1 MLLVRVACV
10 RRSHLLAPAL
20 ASYELE
26 RVSGTA
32 PVGQEH
38 FSDAIKRAVPV
49 GFTFK
54 GLPQHFV
61 TTDARAIFAAWMQS
75 AVASDILRTRTF
87 KASIAVRVRVF
98 PMADD
103 VLSVWVMLA
112 MAYRPEP

>member
-1 MLLVRVACV
+1 MSAHGSSCHCIATYFQATIRGNSDRGERSVRGRAGS
-10 RRSHLLAPAL
+10 RAR
-20 ASYELE
+20 
-26 RVSGTA
+26 
-32 PVGQEH
+32 Q
-38 FSDAIKRAVPV
+38 RAVPV

-61 TTDARAIFAAWMQS
+61 TTDARAIFSAWMQS
-75 AVASDILRTRTF
+75 AVASDILRTKTF